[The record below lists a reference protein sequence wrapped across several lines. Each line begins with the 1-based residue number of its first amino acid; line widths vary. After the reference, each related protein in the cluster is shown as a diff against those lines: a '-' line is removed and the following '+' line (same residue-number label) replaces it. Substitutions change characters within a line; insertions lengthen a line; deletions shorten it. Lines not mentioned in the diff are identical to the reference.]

1 MNRKKITRLVFALFV
16 ASLPVLAYWQRYAI
30 YDEIRLYNYKAPY
43 EIGQLANQA
52 SMLPSMTKLFFVNH
66 PALEDKATFNNS
78 CKTAEQTIVLGCY
91 IKGNGIHLLKV
102 TDSRLNGVEQVTA
115 AHETLHA
122 AYDRLSTSKRKKVDA
137 MTTAY
142 YATATDQRL
151 KDTIELYRKK
161 DPSVVPNELHSILG
175 TEIRSLP
182 KDLENYYKRYFY
194 NRLEIVSFSEK
205 YEQAFTD
212 RKNQISSYDEQLTS
226 LKAQINSLQT
236 SLTNQSASL
245 TSERER
251 LNSLRNSGQI
261 SAYNSAVP
269 DFNNRVNQY
278 NRDIDTLSSLVS
290 QYNDI
295 VAKRN
300 EIAAQET
307 ELTKAIDS
315 HSIPARQ

>member
-1 MNRKKITRLVFALFV
+1 MNRKKISRLVLTILAV
-16 ASLPVLAYWQRYAI
+16 SLPVLAFWQRYAI

-66 PALEDKATFNNS
+66 PTLEDKEVFNNS

-91 IKGNGIHLLKV
+91 IKGRGIHLLKV
-102 TDSRLNGVEQVTA
+102 SDSRLNGVEQVTA

-122 AYDRLSTSKRKKVDA
+122 AYDRLSSSERKKVDD
-137 MTTAY
+137 MTAKYIVST
-142 YATATDQRL
+142 TDQRL
-151 KDTIELYRKK
+151 KDTIELYRQK
-161 DPSVVPNELHSILG
+161 DPSAIPNELHSILG
-175 TEIRSLP
+175 TEVRTLP
-182 KDLENYYKRYFY
+182 ADLENYYKRYFY
-194 NRLEIVSFSEK
+194 NRLEVVIYSEQ

-212 RKNQISSYDEQLTS
+212 RKNQISSYDEQLAK
-226 LKAQINSLQT
+226 LKAQIDNLQT
-236 SLTNQSASL
+236 TLTSKSASL
-245 TSERER
+245 ISERTR
-251 LNSLRNSGQI
+251 LNGLKDSGQI

-278 NRDIDTLSSLVS
+278 NLDIDALSSLVS